1 MRTASSAPSE
11 VDVNPALAVLM
22 AMRIMPKVLSA
33 PFSPVTVT
41 VTGSSAEN
49 VPPEHAKV
57 TVLPAVI
64 VAGLVVQEPAGG

>member
-1 MRTASSAPSE
+1 
-11 VDVNPALAVLM
+11 
-22 AMRIMPKVLSA
+22 MRIMPKVLSA

-41 VTGSSAEN
+41 VIGSSAEN